1 MPVVF
6 RHRRFSACAA
16 WLALAAVVLRGLL
29 PFGYMP
35 ARASGGETGITLV
48 WCSGGSFVA
57 HPKAPGL
64 PSSLHAAQCA
74 FAFSA
79 MAALPPATA
88 ALVALTVFP
97 EQLRPL
103 YRTLPTSAR
112 PHIRP
117 PARAPPLLS

>member
-35 ARASGGETGITLV
+35 ARASAGEPGITLV
-48 WCSGGSFVA
+48 WCSGGSLVT
-57 HPKAPGL
+57 HPKTPGL

-79 MAALPPATA
+79 MAALPPTAA
-88 ALVALTVFP
+88 ALVSLPTFP
-97 EQLRPL
+97 ERPGFLYRPL
-103 YRTLPTSAR
+103 LAVAC
-112 PHIRP
+112 PHTRP
-117 PARAPPLLS
+117 PARAPPSLS